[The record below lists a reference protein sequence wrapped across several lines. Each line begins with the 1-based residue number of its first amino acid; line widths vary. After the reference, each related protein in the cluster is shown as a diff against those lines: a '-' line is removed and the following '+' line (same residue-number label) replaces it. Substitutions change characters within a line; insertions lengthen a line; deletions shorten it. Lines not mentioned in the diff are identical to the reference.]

1 MQLRLKPSVESAL
14 TKLVKI
20 YNWQMLDAG
29 PSATAL
35 GNALLLQ
42 AVNRKLKMANGGA
55 LNKLRKGR
63 R

>member
-1 MQLRLKPSVESAL
+1 MQLRLKPAVESAL

-42 AVNRKLKMANGGA
+42 AVNRKLKTANGGA
-55 LNKLRKGR
+55 LNKLRKR
-63 R
+63 T